1 MTFSERVKLAMK
13 IVAHTPKTHTNK
25 EPRFLL
31 NSTESSLASVKL
43 TRKAAKKSF
52 DLPLSLGPQFSPMLL
67 LAVLMSFESWLL
79 VGKSPLSIQ
88 YLFQSSFSLSP
99 EREVKLTGEDCINIE
114 AKRFTRREAA
124 KEMRMKSKFC
134 SRANYLTS

>member
-1 MTFSERVKLAMK
+1 MAMK

-25 EPRFLL
+25 EARFLL

-79 VGKSPLSIQ
+79 VGKSPLSVQ
-88 YLFQSSFSLSP
+88 YLFSIVVFVIPRKGSQI
-99 EREVKLTGEDCINIE
+99 D
-114 AKRFTRREAA
+114 RRRLY
-124 KEMRMKSKFC
+124 KH
-134 SRANYLTS
+134 